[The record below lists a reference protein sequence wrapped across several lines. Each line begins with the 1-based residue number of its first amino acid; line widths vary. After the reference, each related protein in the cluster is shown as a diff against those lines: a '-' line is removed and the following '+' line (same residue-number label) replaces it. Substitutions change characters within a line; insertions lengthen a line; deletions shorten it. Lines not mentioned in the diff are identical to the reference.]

1 MQLKNDRMILVPF
14 QGKTF
19 DITVIQV
26 YAPITDAEE
35 AEVDW
40 FYEDL
45 QHFLEL
51 TPKKDVFFIIGI
63 GMQE

>member
-40 FYEDL
+40 FCEDL
-45 QHFLEL
+45 QHVLEL
-51 TPKKDVFFIIGI
+51 TLKNISFLL
-63 GMQE
+63 